1 MLKKINIFFIL
12 SINILAYKNILTS
25 EGNHYRPLFGQY
37 SFATDS
43 ILSALVNHKV
53 YSNSEFADLVFNG
66 LLDLHRCI
74 LDTGYLL
81 KNKILL
87 DKEDLQ
93 LIAYYIEKI
102 INKFQDIDYKPVSSK
117 DYAVLEMLNEAAIRI
132 NRLLE
137 EK

>member
-1 MLKKINIFFIL
+1 MFKKINMLIL
-12 SINILAYKNILTS
+12 LTTNILAYNHILTL

-43 ILSALVNHKV
+43 ILSALVNHRV

-74 LDTGYLL
+74 LDTGYRQ

-87 DKEDLQ
+87 DKDDLE
-93 LIAYYIEKI
+93 LISYYLEKI
-102 INKFQDIDYKPVSSK
+102 VYKFQDIDYKPVSNK
-117 DYAVLEMLNEAAIRI
+117 DYAVLEMLNEAVLRI
-132 NRLLE
+132 NWLMD
-137 EK
+137 KC